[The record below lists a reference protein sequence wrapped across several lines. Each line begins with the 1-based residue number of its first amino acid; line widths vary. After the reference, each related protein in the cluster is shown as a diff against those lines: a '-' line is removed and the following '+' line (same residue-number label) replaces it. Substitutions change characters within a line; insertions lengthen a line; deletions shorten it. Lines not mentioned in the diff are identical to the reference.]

1 MNDLEIELSSEKE
14 KVEKLTENLEIAQNE
29 KSKLIEENKNKLQ
42 KIIEL
47 TDNAIKEG
55 LLMSHSL

>member
-55 LLMSHSL
+55 YLVSHNL